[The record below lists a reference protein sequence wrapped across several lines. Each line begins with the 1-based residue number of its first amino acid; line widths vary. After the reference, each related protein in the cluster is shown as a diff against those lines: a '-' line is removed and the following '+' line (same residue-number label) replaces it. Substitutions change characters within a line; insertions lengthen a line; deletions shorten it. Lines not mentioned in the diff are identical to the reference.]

1 MHLPELCIDFAS
13 LPQSGCIIIAFW
25 IRWWWWKLGNGRP
38 HLQSSSTLSADCPN
52 VMATIHYL
60 CTLLLTVAKTE
71 VGRYKGR
78 LGSQSVSQSVKLLW
92 LISQMV
98 LTVAAVVIAAAG
110 GAKWQFNFKSAS
122 DRCLS
127 LFFRCSCFC
136 CCYCRCWCCCCCL
149 SPLAFPFAHSAH
161 CFSLPP
167 SLSQWVCS
175 LTNCKRQLA
184 AVGSTKVAHHMAVI
198 RSVVQ
203 EDVSQ
208 CWKSAYRHERPKVT
222 AAVDAD
228 DCHLLRPAHF
238 TSALLLLPFSF
249 VWWQQQ
255 QRKQR

>member
-13 LPQSGCIIIAFW
+13 LPQSGCIITAFW

-78 LGSQSVSQSVKLLW
+78 LGSLRVSQSVKLLR

-98 LTVAAVVIAAAG
+98 LTAAVIAAVG

-136 CCYCRCWCCCCCL
+136 CCCCRCCCCCL
-149 SPLAFPFAHSAH
+149 SPLVFPFAHSAH
-161 CFSLPP
+161 CFSLP
-167 SLSQWVCS
+167 LRYLNEFALWQIV
-175 LTNCKRQLA
+175 N
-184 AVGSTKVAHHMAVI
+184 
-198 RSVVQ
+198 
-203 EDVSQ
+203 VS
-208 CWKSAYRHERPKVT
+208 
-222 AAVDAD
+222 
-228 DCHLLRPAHF
+228 
-238 TSALLLLPFSF
+238 
-249 VWWQQQ
+249 WQQ
-255 QRKQR
+255 